1 MITLV
6 AYYEKSKPLIFF
18 FQTKLTKNIH
28 ILVENNKKVTFCTSQ
43 NILRFKIR
51 PDPVGRGGNAN
62 IYSLQTVAAQEN
74 PIYIMHFTFSCI

>member
-28 ILVENNKKVTFCTSQ
+28 ILVENNKKSYFFRLKTKSLNLKVTK
-43 NILRFKIR
+43 L
-51 PDPVGRGGNAN
+51 V
-62 IYSLQTVAAQEN
+62 
-74 PIYIMHFTFSCI
+74 FTNDHE

>member
-28 ILVENNKKVTFCTSQ
+28 ILVENNKKVTF
-43 NILRFKIR
+43 L
-51 PDPVGRGGNAN
+51 D
-62 IYSLQTVAAQEN
+62 
-74 PIYIMHFTFSCI
+74 